1 MHTSDHIQGIRKS
14 YETGTL
20 EELDLQP
27 DPIDLFGAWM
37 DIAVQAQLEEP
48 NAMTLCTASA
58 DGLPDGRIVLLRGFD
73 ERGFVFFTNYESAKG
88 NHLLANPRAT
98 LVFLWHAL
106 ERQIRI
112 QGTVARVSAGE
123 STSYFKT
130 RPRGHQLA
138 AWTSPQSQPLANRNE
153 LDTRLAELETRF
165 PAEVPLPDFWGGYRL
180 VPQRMEFWQ
189 GRKNRLHD
197 RFAYTLAA
205 GAWAINRL
213 AP

>member
-20 EELDLQP
+20 EEQDLQP
-27 DPIDLFGAWM
+27 DPIDLFRAWM
-37 DIAVQAQLEEP
+37 DTAVQAQLEEP

-106 ERQIRI
+106 ERQIRV
-112 QGTVARVSAGE
+112 QGIVARVSAAE
-123 STSYFKT
+123 STAYFQT

-138 AWTSPQSQPLANRNE
+138 AWTSPQSRPLNSRDE
-153 LDTRLAELETRF
+153 LDTRLAELEARF
-165 PAEVPLPDFWGGYRL
+165 PSEVPLPDFWGGYRL

-205 GAWAINRL
+205 GSWASNRL

>member
-1 MHTSDHIQGIRKS
+1 MQTSDHIQGMRKS

-20 EELDLQP
+20 TEQDLLP
-27 DPIDLFGAWM
+27 DPIDLFRAWM
-37 DIAVQAQLEEP
+37 ETAVQARLEEP

-58 DGLPDGRIVLLRGFD
+58 DGQPDGRIVLLRGFD

-88 NHLLANPRAT
+88 NDLLANPRAS

-112 QGTVARVSAGE
+112 QGAVARIGASE
-123 STSYFKT
+123 STAYFQT

-138 AWTSPQSQPLANRNE
+138 AWTSPQSRPLAERDE
-153 LDTRLAELETRF
+153 LDTRLAELEARF
-165 PAEVPLPDFWGGYRL
+165 PAEVPLPSFWGGYRL
-180 VPQRMEFWQ
+180 IPQRLEFWQ

-197 RFAYTLAA
+197 RFAYTLEA
-205 GAWAINRL
+205 GSWALNRL